1 MKDLFIIL
9 LCVAISS
16 TIHAEYNINGIYT
29 SDYYK
34 LVLTKDRFQ
43 IILFGNGHG
52 LHPTD
57 EIIAEGYYS
66 MVESNLLEFNSDI
79 SSSAKS
85 VASTT
90 RVGFEYL
97 MYDCDSV
104 EIALDIPS
112 DESIV
117 VNLICTIDGKVM
129 PYEVEFDYVRNK
141 HNSIIVPRPID
152 IILSIISNRG
162 TIPNWIPSSCF
173 QGIQEIFIPI
183 CNIRNNCSKIQVSI
197 PDITGNYF
205 ERIFLKGEY
214 ALIEGN
220 TIRFKGETF
229 YKIKE

>member
-1 MKDLFIIL
+1 M
-9 LCVAISS
+9 
-16 TIHAEYNINGIYT
+16 
-29 SDYYK
+29 K
-34 LVLTKDRFQ
+34 LVLDNDRFQ
-43 IILFGNGHG
+43 IIQIGSGHG
-52 LHPTD
+52 LHATD

-205 ERIFLKGEY
+205 DRMFLKGEY